1 MYDAFLDGVTSP
13 ERGHLR
19 VVLRLPLCFIRILC
33 ILMVYRSPCITW
45 AAFCYKVYGNRDRP
59 DARCLLSQLPSSKPN
74 KTFHIML
81 LFRTLTPWPVF
92 AVSSF
97 LCWWGA
103 WGWPH
108 PYDADDYFRWSLTPW
123 LTTITSSCLCW
134 WGAWTGP
141 HAVAVISRLHLV
153 AELSVHG
160 SLESLGFSGVVLSL
174 DSSIS
179 WSCKRRDRRICEQ
192 TENSNISCAAVSM

>member
-1 MYDAFLDGVTSP
+1 MYDTFLDGVTSP

-59 DARCLLSQLPSSKPN
+59 DARCLLSQLPSSKSN

-103 WGWPH
+103 W
-108 PYDADDYFRWSLTPW
+108 
-123 LTTITSSCLCW
+123 
-134 WGAWTGP
+134 TGP

-160 SLESLGFSGVVLSL
+160 SLQSLGSSGVVLSL